1 MEAGEFEDEFSDLRR
16 KRLDGRN
23 QRKVMFGT
31 AKMSEYMD
39 SREKKEDEFAF
50 DYRGMI

>member
-1 MEAGEFEDEFSDLRR
+1 
-16 KRLDGRN
+16 
-23 QRKVMFGT
+23 MFGT

-50 DYRGMI
+50 DYKEMIQELDKRQEEGKNEILQADRLRE